1 MANYVSLLLS
11 HVRLARQT
19 RKIENRLLDTRD
31 SFDDIRQHAL
41 EAHSNLIDHLGEHYL
56 PDPDIPTPEDIELI
70 LAVDHLRSARQKIER
85 PWMKA
90 SLAWRAGDE
99 PRQQLR
105 GIGYPWR
112 ARNNKNIRQQWE
124 KLLSLAEKSLHDTRR
139 IIDGELSP
147 GLISEVTQHQPST
160 AEAAAVVAAYRA
172 NNATFVAELEQLH
185 YTAPETETPS
195 EPRGMHGGLPFEIA
209 QRVETTM
216 LETGPLLATLRR
228 YQEFGARYL
237 IAQQRALLGDDM
249 GLGKTIQVLAAMCHL
264 YAKGARHFFVVV
276 PNSVLLNWER
286 EVTKHTELSVVIA
299 HGDEREDRIAQWRDN
314 GGVAI
319 TTYGTLQK
327 ILHLIPHVD
336 MVAIDEAHLV
346 KNPEA
351 QRTQAVAQLT
361 KGCDYVTL
369 MTGTALEN
377 RLDEMLA
384 LAALAQPE
392 MEHVFEQMSRMAIEY
407 IHSEDLIDQVAPV
420 YLRRTQKD
428 VLFELPERILLDNW
442 VIPSEDDKAAYLLSP
457 AQVMSRRLAATRGD
471 GSPASAKYEFLLDL
485 VEEHRQAGR
494 KIVVFS
500 FFRDVINDVCNMLG
514 GTPSITGDISSIERQ
529 KIIDSFASDPD
540 QSVLVLQVDAGGVGI
555 NLQCAQ
561 VVILMEAQFKPSTEW
576 QAIARVH
583 RMGQSRQVIVHRLL
597 AIGTIE
603 ERLVQLIE
611 MKAKL
616 FESYAHDSSVRN
628 ASSMATDTGPSIEAQ
643 LQNLLNDNPLA

>member
-1 MANYVSLLLS
+1 
-11 HVRLARQT
+11 
-19 RKIENRLLDTRD
+19 
-31 SFDDIRQHAL
+31 
-41 EAHSNLIDHLGEHYL
+41 
-56 PDPDIPTPEDIELI
+56 
-70 LAVDHLRSARQKIER
+70 
-85 PWMKA
+85 
-90 SLAWRAGDE
+90 
-99 PRQQLR
+99 
-105 GIGYPWR
+105 
-112 ARNNKNIRQQWE
+112 
-124 KLLSLAEKSLHDTRR
+124 
-139 IIDGELSP
+139 
-147 GLISEVTQHQPST
+147 
-160 AEAAAVVAAYRA
+160 
-172 NNATFVAELEQLH
+172 
-185 YTAPETETPS
+185 
-195 EPRGMHGGLPFEIA
+195 
-209 QRVETTM
+209 
-216 LETGPLLATLRR
+216 
-228 YQEFGARYL
+228 
-237 IAQQRALLGDDM
+237 
-249 GLGKTIQVLAAMCHL
+249 
-264 YAKGARHFFVVV
+264 
-276 PNSVLLNWER
+276 
-286 EVTKHTELSVVIA
+286 
-299 HGDEREDRIAQWRDN
+299 
-314 GGVAI
+314 
-319 TTYGTLQK
+319 
-327 ILHLIPHVD
+327 
-336 MVAIDEAHLV
+336 
-346 KNPEA
+346 
-351 QRTQAVAQLT
+351 
-361 KGCDYVTL
+361 

-471 GSPASAKYEFLLDL
+471 GSPASAKYELLLDL

-500 FFRDVINDVCNMLG
+500 FFRDVITDVCNMLG

-643 LQNLLNDNPLA
+643 LQQLLDDNPTS